1 MNRYTTEPTRT
12 NSRITV
18 ISFVKI
24 LFNGWSDTIPAMTT
38 VNRKPNIAITFALNL
53 SSNSVAYSPVLDTMS
68 LINSATLFFSSRYCP
83 TANDLCTR

>member
-1 MNRYTTEPTRT
+1 MNRYTTEPTRLIPDY
-12 NSRITV
+12 RDI
-18 ISFVKI
+18 FCKI

-83 TANDLCTR
+83 TLSFKYRL